1 MKKLREIGI
10 PDIEGET
17 PRLIV
22 SYWDDGETMISETHI
37 SKYEDAVIV
46 TPEDLP
52 QLVVEL
58 RRAHLNNVI
67 KEIS

>member
-1 MKKLREIGI
+1 MEKLREIGI
-10 PDIEGET
+10 PDIEGDT

-22 SYWDDGETMISETHI
+22 SYWDDGETMILETHT
-37 SKYEDAVIV
+37 SKYEDSVII

-52 QLVVEL
+52 QLIVEL